1 VTGQDTTQTIGLKGL
16 KVPLEYYPD
25 GSVKVLLKAERSTVD
40 SAGQGINAEG
50 LRYETYAE
58 GGSTDVVITAE
69 ECFYDKASG
78 KAESESRVTLVR
90 DGVMISGKGFKL
102 DAGKELISLHSE
114 VVVKFK
120 RTLGGKEKKK

>member
-1 VTGQDTTQTIGLKGL
+1 MVGQDGQTIGLKGL

-25 GSVKVLLKAERSTVD
+25 GSVKALLKAEVSTVD
-40 SAGQGINAEG
+40 STGQKIKADG

-58 GGSTDVVITAE
+58 GGATDVVITAE

-90 DGVMISGKGFKL
+90 DGVLITGKGYNL
-102 DAGKELISLHSE
+102 DSAKDLITLHSE